1 MLPSKLSSE
10 LFERFE
16 TKYVIMPDSC
26 WVWISSMFQNG
37 YGMFYFSRKQIGAHR
52 VSYELYVGEIPD
64 GLFLDHLCRNRACV
78 NPYHLEPV
86 TPAENVRRGN
96 STKIICEHGVGISK
110 CVDGCKK
117 LYVAQYRLDNLEKT
131 KKYQREYQKEYRKR
145 KN

>member
-16 TKYVIMPDSC
+16 TKYTIMPDTC
-26 WVWISSMFQNG
+26 WVWVSSMFQNG
-37 YGMFYFSRKQIGAHR
+37 YGMFYFSRKQVGAHR

-78 NPYHLEPV
+78 NPHHLEPV

-96 STKIICEHGVGISK
+96 STHTICEHGVGISK

-117 LYVAQYRLDNLEKT
+117 LYAAQYRLNNLEKIQGQQR
-131 KKYQREYQKEYRKR
+131 KYQKKYRKR